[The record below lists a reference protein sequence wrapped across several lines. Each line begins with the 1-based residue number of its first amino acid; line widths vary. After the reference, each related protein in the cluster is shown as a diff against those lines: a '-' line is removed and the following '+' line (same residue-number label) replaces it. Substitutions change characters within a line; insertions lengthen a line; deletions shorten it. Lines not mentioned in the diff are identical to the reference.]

1 MMSDHTLHEA
11 DVGGREL
18 DARQIRR
25 FFFGN
30 DPGWLAGSAR
40 LDYLG
45 PTSALCG
52 VAGAKGRKRDE
63 AQGNG
68 LAGHGF

>member
-11 DVGGREL
+11 NVGGREL

-25 FFFGN
+25 FFLGN
-30 DPGWLAGSAR
+30 DPGWLSRSAR

-45 PTSALCG
+45 PAGALCG
-52 VAGAKGRKRDE
+52 VAGAEDHKREESEGKGRAR
-63 AQGNG
+63 
-68 LAGHGF
+68 HGF